1 MTATE
6 LRLPQGELARALRA
20 LPALYA
26 DAYRLYRSGLDALG
40 IAIHLE
46 IDPGDVDDVVREAE
60 RRLEAITTAWE

>member
-6 LRLPQGELARALRA
+6 LRLPPEELQRALRA

-26 DAYRLYRSGLDALG
+26 DAYRLRANGLDTLS

-46 IDPGDVDDVVREAE
+46 IDTDEVDGVVREAE
-60 RRLEAITTAWE
+60 RRLESAVAEYE